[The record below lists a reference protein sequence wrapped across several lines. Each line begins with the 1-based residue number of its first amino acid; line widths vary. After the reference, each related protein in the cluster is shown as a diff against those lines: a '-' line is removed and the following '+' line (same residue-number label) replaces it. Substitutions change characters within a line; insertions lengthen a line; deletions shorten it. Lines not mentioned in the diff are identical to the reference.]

1 VRFSFFKALLACLC
15 GAVLSACT
23 TWDVAMMRHKG
34 KPVNDIVVDW
44 GVPDRVYASEDL
56 PIGQLVYMWQ
66 TSGEVSWDEAVG
78 SFYVPPPGGVS
89 YGFGS
94 NTGTIYQRRTGVASC
109 YTMLHVDEKGIV
121 VGGELVNNGTTC
133 KMW

>member
-15 GAVLSACT
+15 GAMLSACT

-34 KPVNDIVVDW
+34 KPVNDIVTEW
-44 GVPDRVYASEDL
+44 GIPDRVYASEDL
-56 PIGQLVYMWQ
+56 PVGQLVYQWQ
-66 TSGEVSWDEAVG
+66 TSGEVSWDQPVG
-78 SFYVPPPGGVS
+78 SFS
-89 YGFGS
+89 YGMNG
-94 NTGTIYQRRTGVASC
+94 GTIYERRSGIASC

>member
-15 GAVLSACT
+15 GAMLSACT

-34 KPVNDIVVDW
+34 KPVNDIVTEW
-44 GVPDRVYASEDL
+44 GIPDRVYASEDL
-56 PIGQLVYMWQ
+56 PIGQLVYQWQ
-66 TSGEVSWDEAVG
+66 TSGEVSWDQPVG
-78 SFYVPPPGGVS
+78 SFS
-89 YGFGS
+89 YGMNG
-94 NTGTIYQRRTGVASC
+94 GTIYERRSGIASC

>member
-1 VRFSFFKALLACLC
+1 M
-15 GAVLSACT
+15 LSACT

-34 KPVNDIVVDW
+34 KPVNDIVTEW
-44 GVPDRVYASEDL
+44 GIPDRVYASEDL
-56 PIGQLVYMWQ
+56 PIGQLVYQWQ
-66 TSGEVSWDEAVG
+66 TSGEVSWDQPVG
-78 SFYVPPPGGVS
+78 SFS
-89 YGFGS
+89 YGMNG
-94 NTGTIYQRRTGVASC
+94 GTIYERRSGIASC

>member
-1 VRFSFFKALLACLC
+1 MRFSFFKALLACLC
-15 GAVLSACT
+15 GAMLSACT

-34 KPVNDIVVDW
+34 KPVNDIVTEW
-44 GVPDRVYASEDL
+44 GIPDRVYASEDL
-56 PIGQLVYMWQ
+56 PVGQLVYQWQ
-66 TSGEVSWDEAVG
+66 TSGEVSWDQPVG
-78 SFYVPPPGGVS
+78 SFS
-89 YGFGS
+89 YGMNG
-94 NTGTIYQRRTGVASC
+94 GTIYERRSGIASC

>member
-1 VRFSFFKALLACLC
+1 MRFSFFKALLACLC
-15 GAVLSACT
+15 GAMLSACT

-34 KPVNDIVVDW
+34 KPVNDIVTEW
-44 GVPDRVYASEDL
+44 GIPDRVYASEDL
-56 PIGQLVYMWQ
+56 PIGQLVYQWQ
-66 TSGEVSWDEAVG
+66 TSGEVSWDQPVG
-78 SFYVPPPGGVS
+78 SFS
-89 YGFGS
+89 YGMNG
-94 NTGTIYQRRTGVASC
+94 GTIYERRSGIASC